1 MSASAPTPT
10 PAVLSTPDDR
20 PAFLFVKIPLTR
32 HAVDP
37 LHQREDRIDQALRAR
52 GVGMVIGWGDSL
64 GAARTDVDISM
75 VAIAKSVA
83 IFVGVPLVA
92 GALTRSLLVRRD
104 EGLRMLVPLRLH
116 CRAALASSGR
126 EPAVRAALD
135 AADAAEATGAQAS

>member
-52 GVGMVIGWGDSL
+52 GVGMVIGWGDSPC
-64 GAARTDVDISM
+64 AAY
-75 VAIAKSVA
+75 ANWAKYHRPV
-83 IFVGVPLVA
+83 IP
-92 GALTRSLLVRRD
+92 
-104 EGLRMLVPLRLH
+104 
-116 CRAALASSGR
+116 
-126 EPAVRAALD
+126 
-135 AADAAEATGAQAS
+135 